1 MPILG
6 TNWMGML
13 CLCFCGMMA
22 SELVLSAKE
31 EPTQNAYKIP
41 SGNAITTLKLAAQQ
55 GEVDILFAAS
65 IAEGVRTN
73 AIEGEYTPLE
83 ALDLLLANTSLSVV
97 QDQETGAFAVIQNT
111 LEPHSSSP
119 EETTNLEKEQ
129 VITPDMN
136 KQTRT
141 TRNFLAGLLAAL
153 TAAAPQGATAQEQEE
168 EIFVLSPFEV
178 SSSDSEGYTATSTLA
193 GTRMRMRLDDVGS
206 SVSVFTEQLME
217 DLGAVDNE
225 SLLSYG
231 LGTEVGGA
239 RGNFINPNS
248 EGLENENLVDPQSNN
263 RIRGLTNADTTR
275 NFFKSD
281 VPWDGYNTYRID
293 VQRGANS
300 ILFGLGSPAGIIN
313 NSTETAGFYNDNQI
327 RFSVD
332 KFNSWRSSGSFNR
345 VLIEDQLAIRLDYLF
360 DNKKFRQEPAFE
372 DDNRTHLALT
382 YNPKALNSEST
393 RFSFSANFEKGSID
407 ANRPRMVVP
416 LDGISPF
423 FIPSGENGFQGS
435 DFANGGVYGP
445 SRTIMGPAGQT
456 YNGVDDSTALAD
468 NLRWLAGAPNG
479 NANPIFAFDALNPGS
494 LSVYEDG
501 VRGTGSFLEVNGRNN
516 TAGQTAIVVNDG
528 SYVNPVAASNRPQ
541 DVFVRGSTNNVFQAQ
556 RLVTL
561 GKQRVASDNGV
572 AFPGF
577 WRDSSL
583 SSTDQFDFMNNLI
596 DGNNKLEQQN
606 FEVLELQLRNTF
618 LNDRL
623 GYQLS
628 FFRQDLDFRQDAN
641 MGAIFAPSID
651 VEANSNDPLS
661 TNFANLSPNS
671 NAGRAFIDYELRL
684 RGGSEDV
691 RNREAKQAQLFATL
705 DTRDFLDEGLMTYI
719 FGKSDFTALFKN
731 SEYERFRR
739 EFNSIGVDEAT
750 IRTWGGSGPD
760 DPVLNPRYNE
770 QFSDPGPGAR
780 AVRLANAYGA
790 VQPRIRVYLDAQGP
804 NLSRIQPFADPVVE
818 SGQYAFRGFVANP
831 IAGFDATAAAADWI
845 TPTGD
850 ESIQAN
856 NPANYT
862 GTVANKGNIGIVR
875 ALDGPD
881 ALEYLTARRFYD
893 FEDID
898 TQAFVWSG
906 SFLDNALVGMYGW
919 REDSVKQYGLE
930 HDYSRVESQNE
941 VGRTGGAN
949 FDPDSSFVRMSEGD
963 FQSRNWSVKLNAS
976 QLFYDVTGFEDNL
989 PFNVSFL
996 YNEGEVQ
1003 SPQPGRRDVLLNDLT
1018 PATGRTI
1025 DRSIA
1030 ISSKDGKYSLRY
1042 TNYDTVQANANAG
1055 SVAASE
1061 NWRIEQVISNS
1072 VANGVVWI
1080 EEGRAAFA
1088 DAVLDNGDDIDDPN
1102 EISEARSDFIRA
1114 AGFDNVL
1121 AWGESVASA
1130 YRTFEDQLFAR
1141 WPATTS
1147 WITSGA
1153 PRTSQIGI
1161 NFPDDTVFIEDNES
1175 FGTEIEFVARPTPNW
1190 NIAINASKTEVL
1202 RSKVFGDE
1210 VNEVLDFIVENLN
1223 GDAGSVP
1230 LWGPE
1235 GQFGRD
1241 RVAPFLGQLITNRA
1255 LLGTPTGELRKWKYN
1270 LITNYDFT
1278 EGALAGFG
1286 VGVGLRYEDSQ
1297 VIGFP
1302 PIYIDPVTGERLP
1315 DRSRPDAALS
1325 VDIAEPYRD
1334 SSRTTGDFWLK
1345 YNMKLS
1351 DKIDW
1356 RIQLNI
1362 FNVGDDKGTV
1372 PLFVNPDGTFGTLG
1386 IREGRSWQ
1394 ITNTFE
1400 F

>member
-1 MPILG
+1 MLG
-6 TNWMGML
+6 TNWIGTA
-13 CLCFCGMMA
+13 CLLVCGIVA
-22 SELVLSAKE
+22 FGSVLSAE
-31 EPTQNAYKIP
+31 ETLTKKNYRIP
-41 SGNAITTLKLAAQQ
+41 SGKAITTLKLAAKQ

-65 IAEGVRTN
+65 IAKGVRTN
-73 AIEGEYTPLE
+73 AIEGMFTPLE
-83 ALDLLLANTSLSVV
+83 ALDLMLRSTSLSVI
-97 QDQETGAFAVIQNT
+97 QDRETGAFAVIQNSLET
-111 LEPHSSSP
+111 DSPSSETPANLVLEP
-119 EETTNLEKEQ
+119 N
-129 VITPDMN
+129 ITPNMN
-136 KQTRT
+136 KPTRT

-153 TAAAPQGATAQEQEE
+153 SAAAPQGAIAQEAEE
-168 EIFVLSPFEV
+168 EVYVLTPFEV
-178 SSSDSEGYTATSTLA
+178 SSADSDGYTATSTLA

-217 DLGAVDNE
+217 DLSAVDNE
-225 SLLSYG
+225 TLLAYG

-248 EGLENENLVDPQSNN
+248 EGLENSNLVDPQSNN

-313 NSTETAGFYNDNQI
+313 NSTDTAGFYNDNRVQ
-327 RFSVD
+327 FSVD
-332 KFNSWRSSGSFNR
+332 KFNSWRSSGTFNR

-372 DDNRTHLALT
+372 DDNRTHLAF
-382 YNPKALNSEST
+382 NFKPKAFNNDST
-393 RFSFSANFEKGSID
+393 TTSFSGNFEKGSID

-416 LDGISPF
+416 LDGISPYY
-423 FIPSGENGFQGS
+423 IPSGENGFQGA

-445 SRTIMGPAGQT
+445 SRDIMGPAGQT
-456 YNGVDDSTALAD
+456 YNGVADNTALAD

-479 NANPIFAFDALNPGS
+479 NGNPIFAFDALNPGS
-494 LSVYEDG
+494 LSVFEDG
-501 VRGTGSFLEVNGRNN
+501 VRGTGSFLEVVGRNN

-541 DVFVRGSTNNVFQAQ
+541 DVFVRGTTNNLFQAQ
-556 RLVTL
+556 RLTTL

-583 SSTDQFDFMNNLI
+583 SSTDQFDYMNNLI

-606 FEVLELQLRNTF
+606 FEVLELQFRNTF
-618 LNDRL
+618 LRDRV

-641 MGAIFAPSID
+641 LGAIFAPSID

-661 TNFANLSPNS
+661 TNFDNLAPNQT
-671 NAGRAFIDYELRL
+671 AGRAFIDYELRL
-684 RGGSEDV
+684 RGGSEDI

-705 DTRDFLDEGLMTYI
+705 DSRDFMDDGLMTYI

-731 SEYERFRR
+731 RQLERFRR

-750 IRTWGGSGPD
+750 IRTWGGSAPD
-760 DPVLNPRYNE
+760 DPVLNPRYRE
-770 QFSDPGPGAR
+770 EFSDPGPGAR

-804 NLSRIQPFADPVVE
+804 NLSQIQPFADPVVE
-818 SGQYAFRGFVANP
+818 SGSYGFRGFVANP
-831 IAGFDATAAAADWI
+831 IAGFTAVDAAAEWI
-845 TPTGD
+845 DPTGD
-850 ESIQAN
+850 VTIQAD
-856 NPANYT
+856 NPANYV
-862 GTVANKGNIGIVR
+862 GTVSNKGTIGIVK
-875 ALDGPD
+875 ALDSPE

-893 FEDID
+893 FEDVD

-906 SFLDNALVGMYGW
+906 SFLDNALVGMWGW
-919 REDSVKQYGLE
+919 REDKVKQYGLE

-941 VGRTGGAN
+941 VGRTGGPN
-949 FDPDSSFVRMSEGD
+949 FDPDSSFVRMTEGE

-976 QLFYDVTGFEDNL
+976 QLFYDLTGFEDNL

-1003 SPQPGRRDVLLNDLT
+1003 NPQPGRRDVLLNDLAA
-1018 PATGRTI
+1018 ATGQTI

-1030 ISSKDGKYSLRY
+1030 ITSKDGRYSLRY
-1042 TNYDTVQANANAG
+1042 TNYDTVQQNANAG

-1080 EEGRAAFA
+1080 EEGRAAYA

-1102 EISEARSDFIRA
+1102 EINPVRSDFIRA
-1114 AGFDNVL
+1114 AGFDNVQ
-1121 AWGESVASA
+1121 AWAESIATA
-1130 YRTFEDQLFAR
+1130 YRTFEDQLFSR
-1141 WPATTS
+1141 WPATNS
-1147 WITSGA
+1147 WITSGE
-1153 PRTSQIGI
+1153 PRSSQIGI

-1175 FGTEIEFVARPTPNW
+1175 FGTEIEFVARPTDNW

-1286 VGVGLRYEDSQ
+1286 IGAGLRYEDSQ

-1302 PIYIDPVTGERLP
+1302 PRYVDPVTGEPLP

-1325 VDIAEPYRD
+1325 VDITSPYRD
-1334 SSRTTGDFWLK
+1334 SSRTTGDLWLK
-1345 YNMKLS
+1345 YSMKLS

-1362 FNVGDDKGTV
+1362 FNVADDKGTV
-1372 PLFVNPDGTFGTLG
+1372 PLFVNPDGTYGTLG

-1394 ITNTFE
+1394 ISNTFD